1 MNESVADYDKS
12 GMLWVI
18 RAGTPLT
25 AGHNHSKW
33 PCVTPEKS
41 ATKRAKESDEAVIG
55 RMLLSDNID
64 LEGTYN
70 VTESVECSGNESE
83 VTIIEALLKP
93 SEEKQTSIAVVTEE
107 KGKKRNI
114 MSAYFLVAEN

>member
-1 MNESVADYDKS
+1 M
-12 GMLWVI
+12 
-18 RAGTPLT
+18 
-25 AGHNHSKW
+25 
-33 PCVTPEKS
+33 TPEKS

-114 MSAYFLVAEN
+114 MSA